1 MMLAKIHRS
10 YRDVVAIC
18 DKELIGKK
26 FEEGKKQL
34 EVSENFFGGEEMTK
48 EEIIKLI
55 ERQVKEDASFNI
67 AGKESVATA
76 IEMGLANEK
85 SVGYVQE
92 IPIILVF

>member
-1 MMLAKIHRS
+1 MMRVKIHKS
-10 YRDVVAIC
+10 YRNVVAIC
-18 DKELIGKK
+18 DKELVAKK

-55 ERQVKEDASFNI
+55 ERQAKEDASFNI
-67 AGKESVATA
+67 AGKESVGVAVEA
-76 IEMGLANEK
+76 GLADEE
-85 SVGYVQE
+85 SIGYVQG